1 MLAKCCA
8 CRRWHHPAEGGLW
21 SIFVVFASPALGHGS
36 GVQQGGEPVLVEARV
51 AQAAVEGL
59 DVGVLARR
67 RPGQII
73 QAETA
78 LRSAEFRG

>member
-1 MLAKCCA
+1 M
-8 CRRWHHPAEGGLW
+8 
-21 SIFVVFASPALGHGS
+21 
-36 GVQQGGEPVLVEARV
+36 LVEARV

-67 RPGQII
+67 RPGQTI